1 MNAPK
6 RLYRSQQQKMIWGIC
21 GGIAEYLSLDPTVVR
36 LLFVLAAIVWGGGVL
51 AYVVLYFV
59 MPEVP
64 TANELGVG
72 QGG

>member
-6 RLYRSQQQKMIWGIC
+6 RLYRSRNQKMIWGIC
-21 GGIAEYLSLDPTVVR
+21 GGIAEYLNVDPTVVR

-51 AYVVLYFV
+51 AYLVLYFV
-59 MPEVP
+59 MPEAP
-64 TANELGVG
+64 PINEPEVG